1 MSAPAATSFTLEPGF
16 IVAAVVATAVY
27 LRSARS
33 AAVPGWRR
41 ASFLTGAVLI
51 AATLNSPLE
60 TIAVHYLLLGHLLQN
75 ALIADWAP
83 PLLLLGLTQE
93 MGENILRRLGPVSRL
108 LNAGISWPLW
118 VVGWY
123 TIHLTRPY
131 TYALEHPL
139 ALDLEHAFLI
149 TIGLCFWW
157 PVIVPGARRMASG
170 VAVLYL
176 LGAFVA
182 GIVVA
187 ATEKQASSATLAIR
201 SFSLA
206 FFIPVYFAG
215 IGLGLDLLHGFDVV
229 FFVGFLMAAC
239 VIKAASVFLGA
250 RVAGEDTFS
259 SWNLS
264 VAMNARGGP
273 GIVVASTAF
282 AAGIID
288 QNFFAVLVLLAIVT
302 SLAAGAWLE
311 RVPREKLLTRPD
323 GANGIAPFATP
334 TAPVG

>member
-1 MSAPAATSFTLEPGF
+1 MSAPAATSFTLEPAF
-16 IVAAVVATAVY
+16 IVAAAVATAVY

-33 AAVPGWRR
+33 AAVPWWRR
-41 ASFLTGAVLI
+41 VSFVAGAALI

-83 PLLLLGLTQE
+83 PLLLLGLTPE
-93 MGENILRRLGPVSRL
+93 MGATILHRLGPVSTL

-123 TIHLTRPY
+123 TVHLARPY

-139 ALDLEHAFLI
+139 ALDVEHAFLI

-182 GIVVA
+182 ASFLGLAYTFIPTPIYPYYLHAPRLWGISAARDQNLGGVLMTAEQSAVFLTAVVLTLLRLMNEEERRNDEQVA
-187 ATEKQASSATLAIR
+187 AALADE
-201 SFSLA
+201 A
-206 FFIPVYFAG
+206 
-215 IGLGLDLLHGFDVV
+215 
-229 FFVGFLMAAC
+229 
-239 VIKAASVFLGA
+239 A
-250 RVAGEDTFS
+250 RVES
-259 SWNLS
+259 
-264 VAMNARGGP
+264 
-273 GIVVASTAF
+273 AS
-282 AAGIID
+282 
-288 QNFFAVLVLLAIVT
+288 
-302 SLAAGAWLE
+302 AGAE
-311 RVPREKLLTRPD
+311 E
-323 GANGIAPFATP
+323 
-334 TAPVG
+334 